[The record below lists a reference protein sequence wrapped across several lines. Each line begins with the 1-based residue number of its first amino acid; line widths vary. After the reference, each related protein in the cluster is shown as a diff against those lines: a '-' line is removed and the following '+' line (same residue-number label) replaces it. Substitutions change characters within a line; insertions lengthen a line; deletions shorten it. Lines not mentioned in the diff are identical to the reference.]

1 MQFKTLLAVA
11 FASVA
16 AAAPNPDFAIG
27 TDYYSISATNT
38 AQLSKITKALA
49 DAASS
54 WQASVTA
61 QPEYSSAWS
70 ELVDF
75 QETHSGVPKGV
86 TATDSII
93 QYASTPTWYDAMPTG
108 LKAYIE
114 KNKKEQQDLIA
125 SVIKKETTGDAAR
138 PIGVG
143 IYVSGALA
151 ALVGGVAMIL

>member
-1 MQFKTLLAVA
+1 MQITTLLAVA

-16 AAAPNPDFAIG
+16 AAAPDFAIG
-27 TDYYSISATNT
+27 TDYYSITATNT

-61 QPEYSSAWS
+61 QAEYSSAWS

-138 PIGVG
+138 PVG
-143 IYVSGALA
+143 MGMYVSGALA
-151 ALVGGVAMIL
+151 ALVGGAAMAL